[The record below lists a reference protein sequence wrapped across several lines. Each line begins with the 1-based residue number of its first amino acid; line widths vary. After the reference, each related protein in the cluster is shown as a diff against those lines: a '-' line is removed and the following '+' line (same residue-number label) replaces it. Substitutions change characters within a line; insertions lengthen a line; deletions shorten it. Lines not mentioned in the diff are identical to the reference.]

1 MAFRRCLLNGAF
13 VWFSLTHSL
22 LTGGSVSVLDT
33 SKYHYMVNWMGL
45 GQVLTPSRSIDRPVS
60 YSRTPLSPSSA
71 AMFSG
76 HPLRPSSV
84 IRRLALALA
93 MLGAAR
99 VGSSERLPPR
109 VCRRLEGEQRARS
122 P

>member
-45 GQVLTPSRSIDRPVS
+45 GQVLTPSRLIDLLESHSTVAFLRRNVL
-60 YSRTPLSPSSA
+60 RSSA
-71 AMFSG
+71 ETFECY
-76 HPLRPSSV
+76 RT
-84 IRRLALALA
+84 
-93 MLGAAR
+93 LGIGIGYAW
-99 VGSSERLPPR
+99 
-109 VCRRLEGEQRARS
+109 CRTCRFI
-122 P
+122 